1 MNWLYPLRRIL
12 PLALLVSSLPLLVVI
27 HLLELRQAD
36 QDIRHQ
42 LSQRAAHSGSQMSVL
57 LRDALSAD
65 DWEAARRAL
74 QSVVTQPNLRWAA
87 LLDESDTVLL
97 STDYRL
103 RQRQL
108 ADLPDAPGKA
118 MLDAARATLAGQS
131 AYTADGTVL
140 RAVYPLRLPLLPG
153 ELRANRIGVLVFSYD
168 HGALYAD
175 ARHEAVQHAAAT
187 FAGAALIAGMFWL
200 YLHFFLVRRIEH
212 LTGALEHWRSGEG
225 ELPQIGG
232 RDEIARLSH
241 HFSRLTRSLT
251 ERNRELQQAELRSRR
266 LSAFYATL
274 SHTNTAIVRSAT
286 LAELLPRICAIA
298 VENSGLK
305 GAWIGFVDPA
315 TQLIR
320 PLADNGMPAAYL
332 ADLHISLDPSVP
344 QGQGP
349 TATAIRQGDHYLC
362 NDFLNNPQTVAWH
375 ERARA
380 AGFLASA
387 AFPLRQQGQVVGA
400 LNLYAGEKNLFSDDL
415 VRLLDE
421 MALDISFALDNFLRE
436 EQRRQAEETLARRS
450 HELRER
456 VKELRCL
463 LDASEV
469 MARHELTEDEMLR
482 HIAAHIPPA
491 LQYPDMAWARIE
503 LEGSEYTSVGDPSG
517 TSISAPIMQQ
527 DRRIGTVEAGYR
539 TPSTSVRTDIFL
551 PEEQTLLAML
561 ADQIGHVHARRQ
573 ADEQLRMAALVFDNS
588 RELIVIT
595 DADAHIV
602 SVNRAFTKVTGYGA
616 DEVIGQHIR
625 AIKSGRQEQPFY
637 EELWRSV
644 TETGYWQG
652 ELWNRRKSGELYPAL
667 ASISAVHDAQG
678 KVSCYISVSTDI
690 TEYKQAEDRIR
701 YLAYYDPLTE
711 LPNRTL
717 LRDRAEQA
725 LNQAERARAEAA
737 LLFLDLDHFKTIN
750 DSLGH
755 LSGDAL
761 LQEVTQRIHAALRH
775 TDTVGRLGGD
785 EFLIVLS
792 GSNAASAALVAHNLI
807 SRISQPIVTGGHTL
821 TVTAS
826 IGIALYPT
834 DGRDFDE
841 LHKNAD
847 IAMYKAKE
855 LGRNRYHFFTPEL
868 NNAAME
874 RLTLENALR
883 RALDNDQFTLHY
895 QPQIDLAS
903 GQVIGVEALLRWTHP
918 QLGAV
923 SPARFIP
930 VAEESGL
937 IGRIGDWVLHEACRQ
952 NKAWQD
958 EGLPPMV
965 VAVNVSARQF
975 SLGDIRTLVQ
985 QALDG
990 SGLEAGYL
998 EVEITESLLAQDME
1012 NTLAVLNHIRTL
1024 GVQIAV
1030 DDFGTGYS
1038 SLAYLKRFPL
1048 HKLKLD
1054 QSFVRDLVQDADD
1067 RAIASGVVNLGHS
1080 LGLVVI
1086 AEGVES
1092 EAQFDILRRL
1102 GCDEVQGYLFSRP
1115 LPAADLAAWLR
1126 RRSTRG

>member
-12 PLALLVSSLPLLVVI
+12 PLALLIFSLPLLLLL
-27 HLLELRQAD
+27 HLLQLHHAD
-36 QDIRHQ
+36 QDIRLR
-42 LSQRAAHSGSQMSVL
+42 LSQRAAHSGNQLSIL
-57 LRDALSAD
+57 LRDALSEEN
-65 DWEAARRAL
+65 WEAARRTL
-74 QSVVTQPNLRWAA
+74 QSVATQPDLRWAA
-87 LLDESDTVLL
+87 LLDETGTPLL
-97 STDYRL
+97 STDYR
-103 RQRQL
+103 QL
-108 ADLPDAPGKA
+108 QGSGTELSGASIKD
-118 MLDAARATLAGQS
+118 MLTTARRTLAGQS
-131 AYTADGTVL
+131 GFSADGTL
-140 RAVYPLRLPLLPG
+140 YAVFPLRLPLAQG
-153 ELRANRIGVLVFSYD
+153 ELRARRIGALVFSYD
-168 HGALYAD
+168 SGELRAT
-175 ARHEAVQHAAAT
+175 ARHEALQRSALS
-187 FAGAALIAGMFWL
+187 FAGAAVIAGLFWL
-200 YLHFFLVRRIEH
+200 YLHLFLVQRIER
-212 LTGALEHWRSGEG
+212 LAAALQGWRGHPD
-225 ELPQIGG
+225 ELPRIGG
-232 RDEIARLSH
+232 RDEIAQLAH
-241 HFSRLTRSLT
+241 QFGRLTHTLA
-251 ERNRELQQAELRSRR
+251 ERNRELQQAEQYSKR

-274 SHTNTAIVRSAT
+274 SHTNTAIVRSGT
-286 LAELLPRICAIA
+286 LAELLPRICDIA

-305 GAWIGFVDPA
+305 GAWIGFVNPA
-315 TQLIR
+315 TLEIQ
-320 PLADNGMPAAYL
+320 PAASSGMPADYL
-332 ADLHISLDPSVP
+332 SALRLSLDATAP

-349 TATAIRQGDHYLC
+349 TATAIRQGEHYLC
-362 NDFLNNPQTVAWH
+362 NDFLGDPQTAAWH
-375 ERARA
+375 ERAGK

-387 AFPLRQQGQVVGA
+387 AFPLRRDGKVVGA
-400 LNLYAGEKNLFSDDL
+400 LNLYAGVANLFSDDL

-436 EQRRQAEETLARRS
+436 EQRQQAEEALARRS

-463 LDASEV
+463 LDASEII
-469 MARHELTEDEMLR
+469 AQHDLTADEMLR
-482 HIAAHIPPA
+482 RIVARIPPA
-491 LQYPDMAWARIE
+491 MQYPEQSWARIT
-503 LEGSEYTSVGDPSG
+503 LDGREYTCGEAAG
-517 TSISAPIMQQ
+517 ASISAPITLQG
-527 DRRIGTVEAGYR
+527 RRLGTIEAGYR
-539 TPSTSVRTDIFL
+539 IPAATAPTDMFM

-561 ADQIGHVHARRQ
+561 AEQIGHLHARQQ
-573 ADEQLRMAALVFDNS
+573 ADEQLHMAALVFDNS

-602 SVNRAFTKVTGYGA
+602 SVNRAFTKVTGYSA
-616 DEVIGQHIR
+616 DEVVGQHIR
-625 AIKSGRQEQPFY
+625 AIKSGRQDQPFY
-637 EELWRSV
+637 EELWKSV
-644 TETGYWQG
+644 VESGYWQG
-652 ELWNRRKSGELYPAL
+652 ELWNRRKSGEIYPAL

-678 KVSCYISVSTDI
+678 KVTRYISVSTDI

-725 LNQAERARAEAA
+725 LNQAERAGTTAA

-755 LSGDAL
+755 LCGDAL
-761 LQEVTQRIHAALRH
+761 LQEVTQRIQAVLRH

-785 EFLIVLS
+785 EFLIVLG
-792 GSNAASAALVAHNLI
+792 GSNATAAAHVAHSLI
-807 SRISQPIVTGGHTL
+807 SRISQPFAAEGHTL
-821 TVTAS
+821 TVSAS
-826 IGIALYPT
+826 IGIALYPA
-834 DGRDFDE
+834 DGGNFDE

-868 NNAAME
+868 NSAAME

-883 RALDNDQFTLHY
+883 GALDGDQFTLHY

-918 QLGAV
+918 ELGAI

-930 VAEESGL
+930 IAEESGL
-937 IGRIGDWVLHEACRQ
+937 IGRIGAWVLHEACRQ
-952 NKAWQD
+952 NKAWQAQ
-958 EGLPPMV
+958 GLPMMV
-965 VAVNVSARQF
+965 VAVNVSTRQF
-975 SLGDIRTLVQ
+975 SLGDIRELVQ
-985 QALDG
+985 QALADT
-990 SGLEAGYL
+990 GLEPDYL

-1012 NTLAVLNHIRTL
+1012 NTLAVLRHIHTL

-1054 QSFVRDLVQDADD
+1054 QSFVRDLEQDADD

-1080 LGLVVI
+1080 LGLTVI

-1126 RRSTRG
+1126 QRSTHG

>member
-12 PLALLVSSLPLLVVI
+12 PLALLIFSLPLLLLL
-27 HLLELRQAD
+27 HLLQLHHAD
-36 QDIRHQ
+36 QDIRLR
-42 LSQRAAHSGSQMSVL
+42 LSQRAAHSGNQLSIL
-57 LRDALSAD
+57 LRDALSEEN
-65 DWEAARRAL
+65 WQAARRNL
-74 QSVVTQPNLRWAA
+74 QSVATQPDLRWAA
-87 LLDESDTVLL
+87 LLDETDTVLL
-97 STDYRL
+97 STDYR
-103 RQRQL
+103 QL
-108 ADLPDAPGKA
+108 QGSIAELSGTAAGT
-118 MLDAARATLAGQS
+118 MLATARRTLASQS
-131 AYTADGTVL
+131 GFSADGTL
-140 RAVYPLRLPLLPG
+140 HAVFPLRLPLAQG
-153 ELRANRIGVLVFSYD
+153 ELRARRIGALVFSYD
-168 HGALYAD
+168 SRELHAS
-175 ARHEAVQHAAAT
+175 ARHEALQRSAFS
-187 FAGAALIAGMFWL
+187 FAGAAVIAGLFWL
-200 YLHFFLVRRIEH
+200 YLHLFLVQRIER
-212 LTGALEHWRSGEG
+212 LTTALQGWRGHPD
-225 ELPQIGG
+225 ELPHIGG
-232 RDEIARLSH
+232 RDEIAQLAH
-241 HFSRLTRSLT
+241 QFGRLTHTLV
-251 ERNRELQQAELRSRR
+251 ERNSELQQAELRSKR

-274 SHTNTAIVRSAT
+274 SHTNTAIVRSTT
-286 LAELLPRICAIA
+286 LAELLPRICSIA

-305 GAWIGFVDPA
+305 GAWIGFVNPA
-315 TQLIR
+315 TLEIQ
-320 PLADNGMPAAYL
+320 PAASSGVPADYL
-332 ADLHISLDPSVP
+332 AALRLSLDATEPH
-344 QGQGP
+344 GQGP
-349 TATAIRQGDHYLC
+349 TATAIRQGEHYLC
-362 NDFLNNPQTVAWH
+362 NDFLGDPQTAAWH
-375 ERARA
+375 ECAGK

-387 AFPLRQQGQVVGA
+387 AFPLRRDGKVVGA
-400 LNLYAGEKNLFSDDL
+400 LNLYAGMANLFSEDL

-436 EQRRQAEETLARRS
+436 EQRQQAEEALARRS

-469 MARHELTEDEMLR
+469 IAQHELTQDDMLR
-482 HIAAHIPPA
+482 RIVAHIPQA
-491 LQYPDMAWARIE
+491 MQYPEQSWARIT
-503 LEGSEYTSVGDPSG
+503 LDGREYTSDGETAG
-517 TSISAPIMQQ
+517 AAIFAPIMLQG
-527 DRRIGTVEAGYR
+527 RRIGMVEAGYR
-539 TPSTSVRTDIFL
+539 THAASAPADLFL
-551 PEEQTLLAML
+551 PEEQSLLAML
-561 ADQIGHVHARRQ
+561 AEQIGHLHARRQ
-573 ADEQLRMAALVFDNS
+573 ADEQLHMAALVFDNS

-595 DADAHIV
+595 DADAHII
-602 SVNRAFTKVTGYGA
+602 SVNRAFTKVTGYSA

-625 AIKSGRQEQPFY
+625 AIKSGRQDQPFY
-637 EELWRSV
+637 EELWKSV
-644 TETGYWQG
+644 LETGYWQG
-652 ELWNRRKSGELYPAL
+652 ELWNRRKSGELYPVL

-678 KVSCYISVSTDI
+678 RVTRYISVSTDI

-792 GSNAASAALVAHNLI
+792 GSSAASAALVAHNLI

-834 DGRDFDE
+834 DGHDFDE

-883 RALDNDQFTLHY
+883 GALEGGQFALHY

-918 QLGAV
+918 ELGAV

-930 VAEESGL
+930 IAEESGL
-937 IGRIGDWVLHEACRQ
+937 IGRIGAWVLHEACRQ
-952 NKAWQD
+952 NKAWQ
-958 EGLPPMV
+958 EQGLQSMV
-965 VAVNVSARQF
+965 VAVNVSTRQF
-975 SLGDIRTLVQ
+975 SLSDIRELVQ
-985 QALDG
+985 QALD
-990 SGLEAGYL
+990 STGLEPGYL

-1012 NTLAVLNHIRTL
+1012 NTLAVLDHLHAL

-1080 LGLVVI
+1080 LGLAVI

-1115 LPAADLAAWLR
+1115 LAAADLAAWLR